1 MAKQVLNNLES
12 AGTVRTK
19 VNGNFT
25 ELYDGLAAKVD
36 KVDGYALSENNL
48 SDALKG
54 NYDTAYS
61 HSQTTHLDAT
71 KVKMTELGGFAVL
84 MINKTGATSVK
95 GTVVAVSATTDNG
108 CAIADTSADDVL
120 GVIYNS
126 GIADGSPVWVV
137 VGGIAEVLI
146 ENATAANLRAYVSM
160 STTVAGRVNAAGI
173 AASTLDIG
181 SCIKAVVAGTDVLAT
196 VMLKR

>member
-25 ELYDGLAAKVD
+25 ELYDSLAAKVD

-48 SDALKG
+48 SDTLKG
-54 NYDTAYS
+54 NYDAAYS

-71 KVKMTELGGFAVL
+71 KVKMTELGGFAVQ
-84 MINKTGATSVK
+84 MVNKTGATSVK
-95 GTVVAVSATTDNG
+95 GTIVVASATTDNG
-108 CAIADTSADDVL
+108 CAVAEASADDVL
-120 GVIYNS
+120 GVIYDS
-126 GIADGSPVWVV
+126 GVADGSAIWVV

-160 STTVAGRVNAAGI
+160 STTVAGRVNAAGV

-181 SCIKAVVAGTDVLAT
+181 SCIKAAVAGTDVLAT
-196 VMLKR
+196 ILLKR